1 MKKLLIILLA
11 AGLLFVGVAG
21 CAQRTAPVPSP
32 APVDDETIYVSPV
45 NPEPPTTAVPE
56 AQPVEPL
63 KHVDLEALH
72 ALYPED
78 AVYATIGER
87 EITWGEYYEW
97 LGSYIL
103 NGENYMESMA
113 AYGMSGGWDSPYAEG
128 VTLGDSFVANLSDNL
143 RAFTGIDMFAA
154 QNGISVSEEELEAKK
169 AEDRNAMLGAD
180 ATDEAWGELLTAN
193 FLTENLYRAQA
204 RANLQLQKLMEA
216 KYGKNG
222 ELLSTAALQHYIED
236 KEYLRCNHILFLTMD
251 METREPLDEETIA
264 AKKSRAEEI
273 AAELQS
279 IENREELLARF
290 AELKAELDEVSG
302 KTRYPDGYIFTPGT
316 MVAAFEET
324 TKALSAFEVSAP
336 VLSEYG
342 YHVIIRLPV
351 DADTTLDDGSTIGA
365 SAASEIM
372 AADLDEIVDALDFTL
387 AEGME
392 KVDLTKFLVEP
403 ADK

>member
-56 AQPVEPL
+56 AQAAAPV

-87 EITWGEYYEW
+87 EIAWGEYYEW

-128 VTLGDSFVANLSDNL
+128 VTLGDSFVANLNDNL

-154 QNGISVSEEELEAKK
+154 QNGISVSAEELEAKK

-204 RANLQLQKLMEA
+204 RANIQLQKLMEA

-264 AKKSRAEEI
+264 KSIRPSAETQVN
-273 AAELQS
+273 L
-279 IENREELLARF
+279 ELLFNA
-290 AELKAELDEVSG
+290 VTQG
-302 KTRYPDGYIFTPGT
+302 KI
-316 MVAAFEET
+316 
-324 TKALSAFEVSAP
+324 
-336 VLSEYG
+336 
-342 YHVIIRLPV
+342 
-351 DADTTLDDGSTIGA
+351 
-365 SAASEIM
+365 
-372 AADLDEIVDALDFTL
+372 
-387 AEGME
+387 
-392 KVDLTKFLVEP
+392 
-403 ADK
+403 

>member
-56 AQPVEPL
+56 AQPVEPV

-204 RANLQLQKLMEA
+204 RANIQLQKLMEA

-290 AELKAELDEVSG
+290 AELKAELDEDSG
-302 KTRYPDGYIFTPGT
+302 KTHYPDGYIFTPGT

>member
-1 MKKLLIILLA
+1 MKKLFLILLA
-11 AGLLFVGVAG
+11 ACLLFVGVAG
-21 CAQRTAPVPSP
+21 CAQKPAPVPSP

-45 NPEPPTTAVPE
+45 NPEPVTTSVPE
-56 AQPVEPL
+56 APTAEVVR
-63 KHVDLEALH
+63 HVDLAALH
-72 ALYPED
+72 DLYPED

-103 NGENYMESMA
+103 SGENYMDSMA
-113 AYGMSGGWDSPYAEG
+113 AYGMAGGWDRPYAEG
-128 VTLGDSFVANLSDNL
+128 VTLGDSVVANLSDNL
-143 RAFTGIDMFAA
+143 RAYTGIGLFAE
-154 QNGISVSEEELEAKK
+154 QNGIEISDEELEAKE
-169 AEDRNAMLGAD
+169 AEDKSALLGPD

-193 FLTENLYRAQA
+193 FLTEKLYLVQA
-204 RANLQLQKLMEA
+204 KANLELEKLVDA

-222 ELLSTAALQHYIED
+222 ELLSVADLQHYIED

-251 METREPLDEETIA
+251 METRQPLDEETIA
-264 AKKSRAEEI
+264 AKKSQAEEI

-290 AELKAELDEVSG
+290 AELKTELDEDSG
-302 KTRYPDGYIFTPGT
+302 KVHYPDGYIFTPGT
-316 MVAAFEET
+316 MVPAFEEA

-342 YHVIIRLPV
+342 YHIIIRLPIE
-351 DADTTLDDGSTIGA
+351 ADTALDDGSTIGA
-365 SAASEIM
+365 AAASEIM

-392 KVDLTKFLVEP
+392 SVDLTKFLVEP

>member
-56 AQPVEPL
+56 VQPVEPL

-180 ATDEAWGELLTAN
+180 VTDEAWGELLTAN

-204 RANLQLQKLMEA
+204 RANIQLQKLMEA

-236 KEYLRCNHILFLTMD
+236 KEYLFLTMD

-290 AELKAELDEVSG
+290 AELKAELDEDSG

-372 AADLDEIVDALDFTL
+372 AADLDALDFTL

>member
-21 CAQRTAPVPSP
+21 CAQKTAPVPSP

-154 QNGISVSEEELEAKK
+154 QNGISVSDEELEAKK

-204 RANLQLQKLMEA
+204 RANIQLQKLMEA

-290 AELKAELDEVSG
+290 AELKAELDEDSG
-302 KTRYPDGYIFTPGT
+302 KTHYPDGYIFTPGT

>member
-11 AGLLFVGVAG
+11 VGLLFVGVAG

-56 AQPVEPL
+56 AQPVEPV

-154 QNGISVSEEELEAKK
+154 QNGISVSDEELEAKK

-204 RANLQLQKLMEA
+204 KANIQLQKLMEA

-290 AELKAELDEVSG
+290 AELKAELDEDSG
-302 KTRYPDGYIFTPGT
+302 KTHYPDGYIFTPGT
-316 MVAAFEET
+316 MVAAFEEA